1 MWSLRPGRRVAR
13 ICPIGLGERD
23 MSTHDR
29 HASVHAHPREF
40 GRPTR
45 RRLLVLF
52 AAAVSVVALL
62 APGSQDAGAGGAA
75 ETAATQAVAGST
87 DLRFA
92 STIEGLD
99 GAFVGLSSRADVL
112 AYRKNMGPGASLC
125 RHYQ

>member
-1 MWSLRPGRRVAR
+1 MR
-13 ICPIGLGERD
+13 
-23 MSTHDR
+23 MHDR
-29 HASVHAHPREF
+29 HASVDAHPREF
-40 GRPTR
+40 AGPTR

-52 AAAVSVVALL
+52 AAAVSVVAVL
-62 APGSQDAGAGGAA
+62 AAGSQNAGAGSAA
-75 ETAATQAVAGST
+75 DAAATQAAAGST

-125 RHYQ
+125 RHYQGF